1 MKSYLKIYLKFAL
14 FILITFTIT
23 SLIMAGIISFIHL
36 SNFIYHS
43 IINIIAGIIMIVW
56 AFWLIKIFQNKA
68 IIHALLCGLIFGII
82 ALMVNIEDINLINI
96 LSRPIILIIT
106 TLILQLYTKKLD
118 KLEETDKFLEPLNL
132 LRMNHEYKNLI
143 PITR

>member
-68 IIHALLCGLIFGII
+68 IIHALLCGII

-118 KLEETDKFLEPLNL
+118 A
-132 LRMNHEYKNLI
+132 
-143 PITR
+143 

>member
-43 IINIIAGIIMIVW
+43 I
-56 AFWLIKIFQNKA
+56 
-68 IIHALLCGLIFGII
+68 
-82 ALMVNIEDINLINI
+82 EDINLINI

-118 KLEETDKFLEPLNL
+118 A
-132 LRMNHEYKNLI
+132 
-143 PITR
+143 

>member
-56 AFWLIKIFQNKA
+56 AFWLIKIFQNNYSRFTMW
-68 IIHALLCGLIFGII
+68 IDLW
-82 ALMVNIEDINLINI
+82 NYRINGK
-96 LSRPIILIIT
+96 
-106 TLILQLYTKKLD
+106 Y
-118 KLEETDKFLEPLNL
+118 
-132 LRMNHEYKNLI
+132 
-143 PITR
+143 

>member
-56 AFWLIKIFQNKA
+56 AFWLSNYSRFTMWIDLWNYR
-68 IIHALLCGLIFGII
+68 
-82 ALMVNIEDINLINI
+82 INGK
-96 LSRPIILIIT
+96 
-106 TLILQLYTKKLD
+106 Y
-118 KLEETDKFLEPLNL
+118 
-132 LRMNHEYKNLI
+132 
-143 PITR
+143 

>member
-43 IINIIAGIIMIVW
+43 IINIW

-118 KLEETDKFLEPLNL
+118 A
-132 LRMNHEYKNLI
+132 
-143 PITR
+143 

>member
-106 TLILQLYTKKLD
+106 TLILQLYTKKID
-118 KLEETDKFLEPLNL
+118 A
-132 LRMNHEYKNLI
+132 
-143 PITR
+143 

>member
-82 ALMVNIEDINLINI
+82 ALMVNLINI

-118 KLEETDKFLEPLNL
+118 A
-132 LRMNHEYKNLI
+132 
-143 PITR
+143 

>member
-23 SLIMAGIISFIHL
+23 SLIMAGII
-36 SNFIYHS
+36 NFIYHS

-118 KLEETDKFLEPLNL
+118 A
-132 LRMNHEYKNLI
+132 
-143 PITR
+143 